1 MFDKKKKD
9 RQRQR
14 QRERG
19 GERERETK
27 RKEHLVTRVTIFGT
41 LIMLLIIL

>member
-14 QRERG
+14 QRER